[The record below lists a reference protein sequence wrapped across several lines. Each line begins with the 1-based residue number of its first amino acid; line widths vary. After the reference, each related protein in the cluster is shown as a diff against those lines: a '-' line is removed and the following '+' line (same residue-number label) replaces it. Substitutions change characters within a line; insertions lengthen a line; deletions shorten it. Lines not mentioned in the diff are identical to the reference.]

1 MPLFAVVRIKGTVNV
16 RHDMRI
22 TMDLLNIRR
31 KFWASV
37 VPGTDSYMGM
47 LEKVKDFV
55 TYGEVDRET
64 LKLLISKRGETRRG
78 EKITDEIIKKNTNY
92 SGLDE
97 FVDVLISEKAK
108 LNDFDWMKPYFRL
121 TPPKGGFKKS
131 TKRPFS
137 DGGELGYRGSNIND
151 LLRRM
156 I

>member
-55 TYGEVDRET
+55 TYGEIDRET
-64 LKLLISKRGETRRG
+64 LKLLILKRGVTRNG
-78 EKITDEIIKKNTNY
+78 EKITDEIIRRNTNY
-92 SGLDE
+92 SGVDE
-97 FVDVLISEKAK
+97 FVDALISGNAK
-108 LNDFDWMKPYFRL
+108 LNDFSWIKPYFRL

-137 DGGELGYRGSNIND
+137 DGGELGYRGSNINE